1 MSENRVDLSTA
12 ALEGKFDAA
21 AFFAIVGQLGHGV
34 ALGYRYEGHGEDW
47 VELAMPW
54 REQLVGAPESGLLAS
69 GAIVSL
75 VDMAAGLSVW
85 IKLDKFVPNATLDL
99 RIDYL
104 RPALK
109 GETVYARCRCIR
121 TTRSV
126 CFVSGIAHVGDPKD
140 PIATAALTF
149 MPT

>member
-1 MSENRVDLSTA
+1 MTESPEAVA
-12 ALEGKFDAA
+12 AAWATFDPA
-21 AFFAIVGQLGHGV
+21 AFFAIASQVGHG
-34 ALGYRYEGHGEDW
+34 ALLGYRYEAHGEDW

-54 REQLVGAPESGLLAS
+54 REELVGVPESGLLAT
-69 GAIVSL
+69 GAIISL

-85 IKLDKFVPNATLDL
+85 IKLGKFAPNATLDL

-109 GETVYARCRCIR
+109 GETVFARCRCIR
-121 TTRSV
+121 ASRSV
-126 CFVSGIAHVGDPKD
+126 CFVSGFAHVGDPDD